1 MQVILIL
8 DTTHENVG
16 GSEIPQPYAGFLSW
30 FGFLTLD
37 VIQLVPFDCA
47 YERSFDHLDALLL
60 VALVPPL
67 LLAAAVALTLYARA
81 KKWKGVGSLSDTF
94 SMWLTV
100 MFLVLPVIARRISQS
115 FRCSEYGACG
125 FWIPAIISCLR
136 RITHRYTQCALSHAS
151 LRRRG
156 VQPPRERR
164 VDGLRHEA
172 IRDDGRF
179 RRSHGSGA

>member
-8 DTTHENVG
+8 NTTHENVG

-60 VALVPPL
+60 VTLVPPL

-81 KKWKGVGSLSDTF
+81 KKWKSVGSLSDTF

-100 MFLVLPVIARRISQS
+100 IFLVLPVIARRISQS
-115 FRCSEYGACG
+115 FRCSEYGACALK
-125 FWIPAIISCLR
+125 IPAYFRTFLESHIHNAHYRTRMSFVSQTTGSTATSRATR
-136 RITHRYTQCALSHAS
+136 RWTAT
-151 LRRRG
+151 RRDT
-156 VQPPRERR
+156 RR
-164 VDGLRHEA
+164 CSDSPL
-172 IRDDGRF
+172 
-179 RRSHGSGA
+179 